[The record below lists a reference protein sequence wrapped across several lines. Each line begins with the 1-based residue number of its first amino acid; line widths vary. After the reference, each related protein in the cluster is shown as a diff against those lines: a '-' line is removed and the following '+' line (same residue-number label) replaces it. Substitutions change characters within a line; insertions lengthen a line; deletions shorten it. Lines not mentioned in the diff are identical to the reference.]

1 MNEYVVD
8 NLVRVN
14 SEIAKRMYNSGINVT
29 LVLPQYR
36 PNLIQS
42 CASCVNI
49 ESSGESFDSYVNS
62 YEHYNQKKPWYW
74 VDIDA
79 KNLYMESAKKYK
91 SIKPIE
97 KVKKHITDNMK
108 STASVAMYDVAFDIN
123 TLYNEI
129 IANRMFN
136 MNCADNNT
144 DNSASIKYEFE
155 RVVRIL
161 SLKGMTQYN
170 NMQRAMQLY
179 KIMQVA
185 GFRI

>member
-49 ESSGESFDSYVNS
+49 ESSGESFDRQVGA
-62 YEHYNQKKPWYW
+62 YEYYNNKRPWYW

-91 SIKPIE
+91 TIKPMVKINEHIMNSIKSADSNA
-97 KVKKHITDNMK
+97 KNNMQN
-108 STASVAMYDVAFDIN
+108 DIN
-123 TLYNEI
+123 TVYNEI
-129 IANRMFN
+129 VANRMFN
-136 MNCADNNT
+136 MNCTDNNT

-170 NMQRAMQLY
+170 NMQRALQLY